1 MADARR
7 PKKADYKIQGQA
19 SKPAVDPRNRAGS
32 AKAAKSA
39 QLENVKAHQIPVTAT
54 VDDLV
59 KALEQRNAT
68 GFIKVTELC
77 SALVEEFGGLRG
89 YVKIIKEVFNAT
101 ESDHLKAKMLES
113 QIKLI
118 TSVNKMMGEDD
129 PVDTLT
135 DDDLAR
141 EAKALFAKFYGVS
154 ANGTPGA
161 DDGRGVAKIPQ
172 ADVGVGQAAVGGAEP
187 LPPPAECGPIPRVQ
201 EENPPDR

>member
-7 PKKADYKIQGQA
+7 PKKADYKIQG
-19 SKPAVDPRNRAGS
+19 SGDVSRDPTSRM
-32 AKAAKSA
+32 AKKKREA
-39 QLENVKAHQIPVTAT
+39 QVENVKAHQIPQTAT
-54 VDDLV
+54 VDDLI
-59 KALEQRNAT
+59 KALDQRNAT

-89 YVKIIKEVFNAT
+89 YVKTIKDVFDAT
-101 ESDHLKAKMLES
+101 ESGHLKARMLES

-141 EAKALFAKFYGVS
+141 EAKSLFSKFYGVA
-154 ANGTPGA
+154 ANGSPGA
-161 DDGRGVAKIPQ
+161 NDGQRVAAVPQ
-172 ADVGVGQAAVGGAEP
+172 ADVGVGKAPERSPEP
-187 LPPPAECGPIPRVQ
+187 IPPPPECSSVPRMQ
-201 EENPPDR
+201 EEDPLDCLG

>member
-7 PKKADYKIQGQA
+7 PKKADYKIHGA
-19 SKPAVDPRNRAGS
+19 MSKDVDSKMAKNKRAAAV
-32 AKAAKSA
+32 
-39 QLENVKAHQIPVTAT
+39 ENVKAHQIPETAT

-89 YVKIIKEVFNAT
+89 YVKTIKEVFDST
-101 ESDHLKAKMLES
+101 ESGHLKARMLES

-118 TSVNKMMGEDD
+118 TSINKMMGEDD
-129 PVDTLT
+129 PVGEMSDE
-135 DDDLAR
+135 DLAR
-141 EAKALFAKFYGVS
+141 EAKAMFGKFYGV
-154 ANGTPGA
+154 APNGAPGA
-161 DDGRGVAKIPQ
+161 NDGLGVAAVPQ
-172 ADVGVGQAAVGGAEP
+172 SDGGVGQAPGGGPEP
-187 LPPPAECGPIPRVQ
+187 VPPPPERGPVPRVQ